1 MATLRMIVV
10 FIFALHSCQVVLSD
24 IKDLEFQTFL
34 NCFIRICTQYFS
46 EELVISL
53 PPYRAQNLRVSG
65 ECQNRSLLQ
74 EARNLG
80 WILLQELVTSGQ
92 WSLLVYR
99 GRDEGSFQ
107 TQVGEMY
114 HRPSSYIIY
123 LQNNVTSDLSDIL
136 HRLKTFYFRNLRSRF
151 LVILDEKF
159 KEPETK
165 VSEVLAKLWQFKI
178 VNVAVFLKLRARDIL
193 QIGVIPKGLE
203 QLLQVRQS
211 DSAIGV
217 YTWFPYRDSS
227 NCYNTRGVHLLDL
240 WVMEGSGH
248 FALNNCL
255 FPNKIKNSLNNCP
268 VVVSTTQRH
277 PFVEGPDYINTDGSF
292 ETVYSRGWDISL
304 LNIVK
309 DAMNMSLRFL
319 PPSGEALGRLLD
331 NGTFVGVVGDLTY
344 SKADIALSGLPLIA
358 PFTDRGDPTA
368 VYSRSEFIWLV
379 PCARRLPGWR
389 NVFRIFSSSVW
400 LCIFLSLILAAG
412 VMRFLAKETRGV
424 ARYSDLS
431 ASSCNI
437 LAMFLGVGVS
447 SVPRASS
454 VRIFFLAWICH
465 CMAVN
470 TVIQSYFTAF
480 LVKSDLEKQVSS
492 VDEMLSSGMEYGFIP
507 QFDIFFNI
515 NGTTLDKT
523 VLHDRKD
530 CTLIWSCLRRLAYD
544 RDFAVL
550 LSEVTY
556 ETDVKYRYLHN
567 LSSRPLVCR
576 VPETFL
582 SFYYSLYTPKGHHLL
597 DRINAVLSRIL
608 EAGLYIELQELDAH
622 VLSVAVQVS
631 GREGP
636 DDEYSPFSLKHMRVG
651 FFILLAGHAVSLLVL
666 LLEMMFWSYTRV
678 R

>member
-1 MATLRMIVV
+1 MAALRMIVV
-10 FIFALHSCQVVLSD
+10 FTFALHACQVVLSD

-34 NCFIRICTQYFS
+34 NCFIKICTQYFS

-53 PPYRAQNLRVSG
+53 PPYRAQNLRFSG
-65 ECQNRSLLQ
+65 EGRNRSLIQ

-80 WILLQELVTSGQ
+80 WILFQELVTSGQ

-99 GRDEGSFQ
+99 GRDEGSFK

-123 LQNNVTSDLSDIL
+123 LQNNVTGDLSDIL
-136 HRLKTFYFRNLRSRF
+136 RRLKTFYFRNLRSRF

-178 VNVAVFLKLRARDIL
+178 VNVAVLLKLRARDIL

-203 QLLQVRQS
+203 QLQVRRS
-211 DSAIGV
+211 DSAVGV

-227 NCYNTRGVHLLDL
+227 NCYNTREVHLLDL

-248 FALNNCL
+248 FALNKCL

-277 PFVEGPDYINTDGSF
+277 PFVEGPDYINTDDSF
-292 ETVYSRGWDISL
+292 ETVYSRGWDINL

-319 PPSGEALGRLLD
+319 PPSVEALGRLLD
-331 NGTFVGVVGDLTY
+331 NGTYLGVIGDLTY
-344 SKADIALSGLPLIA
+344 NKADIALSGLPLIA
-358 PFTDRGDPTA
+358 PFTDRGDHTA

-379 PCARRLPGWR
+379 PCARRLLGWS
-389 NVFRIFSSSVW
+389 NVFRIFSYSVW
-400 LCIFLSLILAAG
+400 LCVFLSLILAAG
-412 VMRFLAKETRGV
+412 VMRFLAKGTQGV
-424 ARYSDLS
+424 ARCSDLS

-437 LAMFLGVGVS
+437 LAMSLGSGVS
-447 SVPRASS
+447 SVPRSSS

-492 VDEMLSSGMEYGFIP
+492 VDEIFSSGMDYGFIP

-523 VLHDRKD
+523 ILHDRKD
-530 CTLIWSCLRRLAYD
+530 CTRVWSCLRRLAYD

-550 LSEVTY
+550 FSEVSY
-556 ETDVKYRYLHN
+556 ETDVKYRFLHK
-567 LSSRPLVCR
+567 LSSTPLVCR
-576 VPETFL
+576 LPETFL

-597 DRINAVLSRIL
+597 ERMNAVLSRIFQ
-608 EAGLYIELQELDAH
+608 AGLYSELQELDAH
-622 VLSVAVQVS
+622 VLKVAVQVG

-636 DDEYSPFSLKHMRVG
+636 DDEYRPFSLKHMRVA
-651 FFILLAGHAVSLLVL
+651 FFILLAGHAVNLLVL
-666 LLEMMFWSYTRV
+666 LLETLFWSSTRV